1 MLWAHTELQAHG
13 ISARKSL
20 EKGSHLGFPA
30 AESESRSCVQGGGFG
45 GDPRQQLQESAK
57 DASLV
62 VLCYTEP
69 EYLILKP
76 SGKVTVLSGQG

>member
-45 GDPRQQLQESAK
+45 GDPRQQLQESGK
-57 DASLV
+57 QVRQRQASYHWELGLSPTGQ
-62 VLCYTEP
+62 LC
-69 EYLILKP
+69 
-76 SGKVTVLSGQG
+76 